1 MCGRFAL
8 GLSGGEL
15 EEAIARDYFQP
26 PAHHQGARD
35 QDGEQQQDG
44 NEADEQ
50 EQAGGAAQDGEG
62 SAPRDEVGKSTH
74 QDALHW
80 SSFEAQ
86 STFRPR
92 YNVAPT
98 TQIPVVRRTRKDKE
112 TYELDLMKW
121 GLVPSWYSEPPSAG
135 LSTINA
141 QCESVFEGTPAWRQP
156 RQTKRCLVV
165 AQGFY
170 EWLNKPGMKEKQPY
184 FVKRKDG
191 KLMAFA
197 GLWDHCDFKGNYD
210 PVTSCTILT
219 VPVNKQLRFL
229 HTRMPAIL
237 PDHSAIALWLS
248 PEGWSDKLKS
258 IIKPFEGELEYYA
271 VDRGVGKVQ
280 NDSADFIKPVA
291 QKKGSLDSF
300 FAKQAASSPSKST
313 ASTSSPKRLSA
324 SPPAPIKKSTS
335 PPSTSS
341 VKGKSKTS
349 AQKEVDEEALNPD
362 EADSAKL
369 AKIEEDV
376 KSEEEAKSVTVG
388 KGKGKKRAKPESGS
402 EGEKVEVLDLCES
415 DGGKDEDKP
424 SPAKKKKKTAEKR
437 KEEKQTDGKG
447 TEELTNFF
455 PVVE

>member
-8 GLSGGEL
+8 GLTGGEL
-15 EEAIARDYFQP
+15 EEALARNYFQP
-26 PAHHQGARD
+26 PAHHQGAQD
-35 QDGEQQQDG
+35 QGGQQQQHG

-50 EQAGGAAQDGEG
+50 EEAGGAAQDEQGG
-62 SAPRDEVGKSTH
+62 ASRDEVGKSMH
-74 QDALHW
+74 QGALRW

-112 TYELDLMKW
+112 TYEMDLMKW

-197 GLWDHCDFKGNYD
+197 GLWDHCEYKGNYD

-248 PEGWSDKLKS
+248 PDGWSDKLKS

-300 FAKQAASSPSKST
+300 FAKQAASSPSKPS
-313 ASTSSPKRLSA
+313 ASTSSPKKSSA
-324 SPPAPIKKSTS
+324 SPPAPTKKSTS
-335 PPSTSS
+335 PPSSS
-341 VKGKSKTS
+341 SAKGQSKTS
-349 AQKEVDEEALNPD
+349 AKKEEDEEALNPD

-376 KSEEEAKSVTVG
+376 KSEDEAKPATTA

-402 EGEKVEVLDLCES
+402 EGEKVEVLDLCDS
-415 DGGKDEDKP
+415 DGGKDEGKP
-424 SPAKKKKKTAEKR
+424 SPAKKKKKQAV

-447 TEELTNFF
+447 NEELTNFF
-455 PVVE
+455 PLVE

>member
-15 EEAIARDYFQP
+15 EEALARDYFVP
-26 PAHHQGARD
+26 PAQHQGAQD
-35 QDGEQQQDG
+35 QDDDEQQDD
-44 NEADEQ
+44 NEGDELG
-50 EQAGGAAQDGEG
+50 QAGGAAEDGQG
-62 SAPRDEVGKSTH
+62 NAPREEVVKSTRK
-74 QDALHW
+74 DALRW
-80 SSFEAQ
+80 TSSEAQ
-86 STFRPR
+86 TTFRPR

-98 TQIPVVRRTRKDKE
+98 TQIPVLRRTRKDKE

-121 GLVPSWYSEPPSAG
+121 GLVPSWYTEPPSAG

-156 RQTKRCLVV
+156 RQTKRCLIV

-170 EWLNKPGMKEKQPY
+170 EWLNKPGAKEKQPY

-191 KLMAFA
+191 KLMAF
-197 GLWDHCDFKGNYD
+197 GNYD

-219 VPVNKQLRFL
+219 VPVDKQLRFL

-237 PDHSAIALWLS
+237 PDHSAISLWLS
-248 PEGWSDKLKS
+248 PDGWSNKLKT

-300 FAKQAASSPSKST
+300 FAKQAALSPSKPSG
-313 ASTSSPKRLSA
+313 STSSRKKSSA
-324 SPPAPIKKSTS
+324 SPPPSTKSLEKS
-335 PPSTSS
+335 ASSPSTSS
-341 VKGKSKTS
+341 SSAKDVGKMS
-349 AQKEVDEEALNPD
+349 AKKDEDEEKEEAMNPD
-362 EADSAKL
+362 EADLAKL
-369 AKIEEDV
+369 AKIEEDLNAE
-376 KSEEEAKSVTVG
+376 KEAKPMTAA
-388 KGKGKKRAKPESGS
+388 KGKGKKRAKPGSGS
-402 EGEKVEVLDLCES
+402 EEEKVDVLDLCDS
-415 DGGKDEDKP
+415 DGGKDDEKDEDKP
-424 SPAKKKKKTAEKR
+424 SPKKKKKAG

-447 TEELTNFF
+447 NEELTNFF

>member
-191 KLMAFA
+191 KLMAF
-197 GLWDHCDFKGNYD
+197 GNYD

-300 FAKQAASSPSKST
+300 FAKQAASSPSKFT
-313 ASTSSPKRLSA
+313 ASTSSPKKSSVSPPAPTKKSA
-324 SPPAPIKKSTS
+324 SPPSA
-335 PPSTSS
+335 SS
-341 VKGKSKTS
+341 LPVKGMSNASTK
-349 AQKEVDEEALNPD
+349 KEEDEEALDPD

-376 KSEEEAKSVTVG
+376 KSEEEAKPATAG